1 MRTRNTRPR
10 PRDQSVYQILIH
22 SPTHRPGIRNGN
34 KSTYRKQCRHAVRGN
49 LKNCSSTF
57 QRKRGSTVITPLVP
71 HTQRT
76 CWFSQPPPTPTP
88 PRRRRRPTPTFNTH
102 THSQLADPCPVPPP
116 PPQTNKSL
124 TPTGRTWLSSST
136 ASDCRAPAALAL
148 TCRSCPHRRQLP
160 PNQTI
165 ELAQLNPKPS
175 KRAHPLHTLTK
186 RYP

>member
-1 MRTRNTRPR
+1 MRIPHMRTRNTRPR

-76 CWFSQPPPTPTP
+76 CWFSQPPPP
-88 PRRRRRPTPTFNTH
+88 PPHPAAAAARPPPLTH
-102 THSQLADPCPVPPP
+102 THTASSLILVQCPPLPPKQTKASLPQGAPGCPRPRPATAGHPPP
-116 PPQTNKSL
+116 WP
-124 TPTGRTWLSSST
+124 
-136 ASDCRAPAALAL
+136 
-148 TCRSCPHRRQLP
+148 
-160 PNQTI
+160 
-165 ELAQLNPKPS
+165 
-175 KRAHPLHTLTK
+175 
-186 RYP
+186 